1 MLFKDILNAKTT
13 IIAPEFDKLFD
24 LAMSNQYHPGDL
36 LLVHINGFFNQ
47 HIDAYNQNQG
57 KKWNPHVIGPGREG
71 HSENTHYQFINKYR
85 TRNIVKVTHA
95 EYLKEVAWDP
105 EKRDLID
112 RLIELEA
119 DGIQIEMLIYL
130 KFWEADLIIKKFY
143 QLARL
148 LNGEPYDWY
157 FKIAE
162 SNRSL
167 NTTGTRQDI
176 IRKGFFQK
184 TESFLPKLIEQFRL
198 AFNGQIRNAIAH
210 SNYSFAG
217 RVISL
222 LNFVK
227 EDQYSQKSSLT
238 FDEWIEI
245 FHITMVIYNEYIRL
259 NNRIGEFYKNI
270 FDSGKKAVD
279 VLITEKEGQQYA
291 LELEYKE
298 ESKTWIYKQ

>member
-1 MLFKDILNAKTT
+1 MLFKDVLNAKTT
-13 IIAPEFDKLFD
+13 FIAPEFDKLFG
-24 LAMSNQYHPGDL
+24 LAMNNQYHPGDL
-36 LLVHINGFFNQ
+36 LLVHVNGFFNQ
-47 HIDAYNQNQG
+47 HIAAFNQNKV
-57 KKWNPHVIGPGREG
+57 KKWNPHVIGSGREG

-85 TRNIVKVTHA
+85 TRNIAKVTHA

-105 EKRDLID
+105 VKRELID

-148 LNGEPYDWY
+148 LNSEPYDWY

-162 SNRSL
+162 SKRSH

-176 IRKGFFQK
+176 IRKGFFKK
-184 TESFLPKLIEQFRL
+184 TESVLPKLIEQFRL
-198 AFNGQIRNAIAH
+198 AYNVQIRNAIAH

-227 EDQYSQKSSLT
+227 EDPYSQKSSLT

-245 FHITMVIYNEYIRL
+245 FHITIVLHNEYIRL
-259 NNRIGEFYKNI
+259 NNRIGEYYKNI
-270 FDSGKKAVD
+270 FDNGKKAVD

-298 ESKTWIYKQ
+298 ESKTWVS